1 MKKYDGVVQKCM
13 EKNIEKS
20 SKIGPEI
27 CKKYKKYRNDRK
39 IPKKSTRGANFWPR
53 RWFWVDVGVPEKA
66 RKFTF

>member
-1 MKKYDGVVQKCM
+1 MKKYDGVVQKRM

-27 CKKYKKYRNDRK
+27 GKKYKKYRNDRK

-53 RWFWVDVGVPEKA
+53 RWFWVDLGDFGGT
-66 RKFTF
+66 RKWTF